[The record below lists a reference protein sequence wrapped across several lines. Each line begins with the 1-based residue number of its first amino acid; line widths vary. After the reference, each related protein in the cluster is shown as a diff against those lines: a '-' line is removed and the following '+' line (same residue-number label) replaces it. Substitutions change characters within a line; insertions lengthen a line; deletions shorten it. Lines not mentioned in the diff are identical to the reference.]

1 VELEFLFCIQ
11 GVHTQID
18 VPRDHVQADKIVSS
32 LRQLDK
38 IDLCVFIDAKI
49 VFPTEMNFCPAILG
63 SQLIACHNRQIDR
76 TFFIAHIL
84 SSLDKDISF
93 HIIQTRKRIAI
104 IFFFLGRG
112 ETKRNTK
119 DQTKGDE

>member
-1 VELEFLFCIQ
+1 VELEFLFCIK

-38 IDLCVFIDAKI
+38 IDLCVFIDTKI
-49 VFPTEMNFCPAILG
+49 VFPAEMNFCPAILG
-63 SQLIACHNRQIDR
+63 SQLIARHNRQIDR

-84 SSLDKDISF
+84 SSLDKDISV

-104 IFFFLGRG
+104 IFFFLG
-112 ETKRNTK
+112 
-119 DQTKGDE
+119 